1 MRTLKIDSGNRV
13 FIEGELADLS
23 KLEDKS
29 EFLTSMLA
37 LDTELGEN
45 MTCGDVIHFFY
56 EAKGLIQ
63 KVLSEEYEV
72 VRALVSATQLPRE
85 YKAIRVYKMFR
96 LELEEDKEFMY
107 MTPEIEFV
115 KPAPGEMGLKNIAG
129 LPIYID
135 ESIKL
140 VQESS
145 EIEANTK
152 LSLFDLMTCLFDEL
166 PSLIKSGDLLLPQ

>member
-1 MRTLKIDSGNRV
+1 MRTLKVDSGNRI

-23 KLEDKS
+23 RLEDKS

-45 MTCGDVIHFFY
+45 VTCGDIIHFFY
-56 EAKGLIQ
+56 DAKDLIQ
-63 KVLSEEYEV
+63 KVFSEEYEV
-72 VRALVSATQLPRE
+72 VRALASATQLPIE

-96 LELEEDKEFMY
+96 LEPEEGKEFMY
-107 MTPEIEFV
+107 MTPEIEFI
-115 KPAPGEMGLKNIAG
+115 KPAPGEVGLKNIAG

-152 LSLFDLMTCLFDEL
+152 ISLLDLMTCLFDEL
-166 PSLIKSGDLLLPQ
+166 PALIKSGDLLLPQ